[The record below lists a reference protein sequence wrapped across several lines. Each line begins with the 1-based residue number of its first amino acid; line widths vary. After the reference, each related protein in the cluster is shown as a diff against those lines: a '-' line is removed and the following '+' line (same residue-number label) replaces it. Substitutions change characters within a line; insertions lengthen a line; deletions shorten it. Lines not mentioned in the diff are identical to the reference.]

1 MIDWWQALVLALLQ
15 GATEFLPI
23 SSSAHL
29 ILPTLIL
36 GWPDQGL
43 AFDVAVHL
51 GTLSAVVWY
60 FRRDLVALAT
70 GGLRG
75 IAAGRVN
82 VELREIGLLAVATV
96 PALVAGLVL
105 NDFMDSLRTL
115 PVIATTTILFALL
128 LWVADRRVRP
138 EAAGAVGVWWVAL
151 LIGLAQ
157 ALALVPGTSRSGITI
172 TAGLL
177 LGLSRAASAR
187 FSFLMSIPV
196 IAGAGLLQVL
206 DLVES
211 TEPVAWELLGGAT
224 LVAALSAYTCVA
236 LFLALIERMGM
247 LPFVIYRLAL
257 GLVLVLLLWQ

>member
-1 MIDWWQALVLALLQ
+1 MIDWWQALVLAVLQ

-29 ILPTLIL
+29 ILPTLVL

-60 FRRDLVALAT
+60 FRHDLLALAA

-75 IAAGRVN
+75 LGERRFNAQ
-82 VELREIGLLAVATV
+82 LREIAFLTVATV
-96 PALVAGLVL
+96 PAVGAGLAL
-105 NDFMDSLRTL
+105 SDRMDALRTL
-115 PVIATTTILFALL
+115 PVIATTTLLFALL
-128 LWVADRRVRP
+128 LWVADRRVSRD
-138 EAAGAVGVWWVAL
+138 AADHVGAWSVAL
-151 LIGLAQ
+151 LVGLAQ
-157 ALALVPGTSRSGITI
+157 AVALVPGTSRSGITI

-177 LGLSRAASAR
+177 LGLSRAAAAR

-196 IAGAGLLQVL
+196 IAGAGLLQAL
-206 DLVES
+206 DLVAS
-211 TEPVAWELLGGAT
+211 PEPVAWSLLAGAT

-236 LFLALIERMGM
+236 LFLALIERVGM
-247 LPFVIYRLAL
+247 LPFVLYRLGLGVAL
-257 GLVLVLLLWQ
+257 LFLLAR